1 MAEQDKSQQTEEA
14 TPRKKEKL
22 AKEGKLPKSADVG
35 AAAVLFGATLS
46 MVVFGGD
53 ASREIARFAR
63 RSFALHETPIG
74 AVQMMGWALVGALT
88 PILIFAMIF
97 ASAAGL
103 AQTKGRVNFELL
115 ALKWDRLDP
124 SSRLKQ
130 LLPSKE
136 SALEIGKQLLKVCA
150 IGLVVWWVLEDAM
163 PAIITLPSSHPLV
176 GISTVADAA
185 TQVALRGGIAFVLV
199 AALDYVLARRKFNE
213 ENKMSKRDLKDEHK
227 ESEGDPLIKQR
238 RRRRAR
244 ELAERR
250 ALSDVSKATVLVCNP
265 THIAVALRY
274 VPGEDP
280 APITL
285 GMAIDD
291 VALAM
296 RAKAR
301 SHGIPIVENRP
312 FARALHARAEPGKP
326 IPADLYGA
334 AAEVIAHVL
343 RLGGQR

>member
-1 MAEQDKSQQTEEA
+1 MSEQDKSQQTEEA

-35 AAAVLFGATLS
+35 AAAVLLGATLS
-46 MVVFGGD
+46 MVIFGGD
-53 ASREIARFAR
+53 ASLEIATFAR
-63 RSFALHETPIG
+63 RAFTLHETPIG
-74 AVQMMGWALVGALT
+74 AVQMLGWALVGTLT
-88 PILIFAMIF
+88 PVLILAILF
-97 ASAAGL
+97 ASAAGV
-103 AQTKGRVNFELL
+103 AQTKGRINVELL
-115 ALKWDRLDP
+115 AIKWERLDP
-124 SSRLKQ
+124 TQRMKQ
-130 LLPSKE
+130 LLPTKE
-136 SALEIGKQLLKVCA
+136 SALEIGKQLLKVLA

-163 PAIITLPSSHPLV
+163 PAIVTLPASHPLV
-176 GISTVADAA
+176 GIGTVADAA
-185 TQVALRGGIAFVLV
+185 TQVVLRGGIAFIAV
-199 AALDYVLARRKFNE
+199 AGLDYVLARRKFNE

-227 ESEGDPLIKQR
+227 ESEGDPMIKAR

-250 ALSDVSKATVLVCNP
+250 ALADVSKATVLVCNP

-301 SHGIPIVENRP
+301 GHGIPIVENRP
-312 FARALHARAEPGKP
+312 FARALHARAEIGKP
-326 IPADLYGA
+326 IPADLFGA

-343 RLGGQR
+343 RLGGNR